1 MHANLRLRRRQLAT
15 FPAPVSVGRQLMPR
29 GGAAS
34 GVSAATMPI
43 VAAMILPPFR
53 MLLNMV
59 ILSPGYT

>member
-1 MHANLRLRRRQLAT
+1 
-15 FPAPVSVGRQLMPR
+15 MPR